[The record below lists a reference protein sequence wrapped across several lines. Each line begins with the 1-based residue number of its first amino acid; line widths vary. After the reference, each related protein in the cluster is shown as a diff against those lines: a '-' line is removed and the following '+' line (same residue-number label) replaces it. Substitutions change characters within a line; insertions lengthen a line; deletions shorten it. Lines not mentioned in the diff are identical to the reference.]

1 MVSGKV
7 TLNLLQKIAPKIT
20 GKVDSTRTA
29 SNAILHMKSQPVTD
43 TFQTASKFTFD
54 DIYEVIKLGNDRIRL
69 FPKVQQVNG
78 KNIVPFEMPEYLY
91 HITSETNMKLIQS
104 SNKLK
109 VSANEQLPG
118 VYLFDK
124 ENFLTRYLSVGD
136 KKYNLCKSLLTHAN
150 ISNKNTSNLII
161 IKIPTENLAR
171 NGNIRFRTQ
180 EDFFYYQDKIIELQ
194 KGLQEKFSLRLLR
207 DDKNRAQFIKY
218 VLDNKLMTQSE
229 LTQFMKEMEQKIH
242 RGYPLGQL
250 KQLEKNNA
258 IEYIFNQDICPEI
271 IKGIQ
276 CRRFSINDCLDTKTG
291 TINMQ
296 RLRNM
301 FS

>member
-1 MVSGKV
+1 MALEKIA
-7 TLNLLQKIAPKIT
+7 LNLFQKIAPKIT
-20 GKVDSTRTA
+20 SRSISTKTA
-29 SNAILHMKSQPVTD
+29 TNVLLQMKSRPVTD
-43 TFQTASKFTFD
+43 TFQAASTFTFD
-54 DIYEVIKLGNDRIRL
+54 DIYKVIKLDNCRIKFL
-69 FPKVQQVNG
+69 PKIQQVNG

-104 SNKLK
+104 SNKLR

-124 ENFLTRYLSVGD
+124 ENFLTRYLSVGN

-150 ISNKNTSNLII
+150 MGNKNTSNLII

-194 KGLQEKFSLRLLR
+194 KGLKEKFSLRLLH
-207 DDKNRAQFIKY
+207 DDKNRTQFEKY
-218 VLDNKLMTQSE
+218 VLDNKLMTKAE
-229 LTQFMKEMEQKIH
+229 FTQFMKEMEQKIH
-242 RGYPLGQL
+242 RGYSIRQL
-250 KQLEKNNA
+250 AQLEKNNA
-258 IEYIFNQDICPEI
+258 IEYIFNRDICPDI

-276 CRRFSINDCLDTKTG
+276 CRRFSINYCLDPKTG
-291 TINMQ
+291 TINIEK
-296 RLRNM
+296 LRDLFN
-301 FS
+301 